1 VAETG
6 VSTQNM
12 TMTGE
17 TPQLAVVIPVWRSRF
32 LGAALDSLRA
42 QTDRRFRVYIGDDA
56 SPDNV
61 NEVIARH
68 GAGLDLHYHRFADN
82 LGGHDLVGQWE
93 RCLALTQGEP
103 WLWLFADDDELESGC
118 VAGFYAGLQRYPGAR
133 LFALS
138 TLVIDEHGA
147 EIKALPEPPRRE
159 SAKQL
164 LQALLAGGGREVR
177 GADHVF
183 ARLLYEE
190 SGGFEPMPRAL
201 YSDLATWVKFA
212 EWSGGLIRIE
222 GGRLRWRL
230 HGGCTSNFH
239 QIGMRRAYV
248 EAMGR
253 YARFVGKFS
262 ADWPPRERRQV
273 RACLARIAKDV
284 VWSTGGPREHREM
297 LRVYRDFAAAGGH
310 VLAWRVTLVR
320 WRGLMRRWPVVAI
333 WCRWRYQRRCQRPGG
348 SQT

>member
-1 VAETG
+1 M
-6 VSTQNM
+6 STQNM
-12 TMTGE
+12 TMTCSGP
-17 TPQLAVVIPVWRSRF
+17 TPQLAVVIPVWRARF

-68 GAGLDLHYHRFADN
+68 GAGLDLHYHRFAAN

-103 WLWLFADDDELESGC
+103 WLWLFADDDELEPGG
-118 VAGFYAGLQRYPGAR
+118 VAGFYAGTRRHPMAR

-138 TLVIDEHGA
+138 TVVIDENGA
-147 EIKALPEPPRRE
+147 VIKVLPEPQPWE

-164 LQALLAGGGREVR
+164 LQALLRGGGREVR

-183 ARLLYEE
+183 ARSLYEE
-190 SGGFEPMPRAL
+190 CGGFETMPRAL

-212 EWSGGLIRIE
+212 DRSGGLIRIE

-230 HGGCTSNFH
+230 HDGCTSNFY
-239 QIGMRRAYV
+239 QNGMRNAYV
-248 EAMGR
+248 VAMGR

-284 VWSTGGPREHREM
+284 LWSTGGPQENREM

-310 VLAWRVTLVR
+310 VLAWTVTLIR
-320 WRGLMRRWPVVAI
+320 WRGQMRKWPVVSA
-333 WCRWRYQRRCQRPGG
+333 WCLWRYQRKLKRVGP
-348 SQT
+348 